1 MPKGISFFYVGQRWL
16 TLSGQLLRLILPG
29 RKSQILSHY
38 IITQV
43 ARQVKRN
50 FKFLFRTFVRTEH
63 MFFQIF
69 IFVKFLLSF
78 SAHAR
83 AVKFFHLSNFQIS
96 CKRAVKKL
104 RPGAANELQIF
115 SFFQIPRSC
124 KFYELS
130 NFKAPAQSHQKI
142 KFEKATNFLY
152 NIYRR

>member
-16 TLSGQLLRLILPG
+16 TLSGKLLHLILPG

-78 SAHAR
+78 SVRAR
-83 AVKFFHLSNFQIS
+83 TVKFFHLSNFQTS

-104 RPGAANELQIF
+104 RP
-115 SFFQIPRSC
+115 RSC
-124 KFYELS
+124 KRAANFFFFSNSKGATKTTRSKFDLKSQIPKELQHI
-130 NFKAPAQSHQKI
+130 P
-142 KFEKATNFLY
+142 
-152 NIYRR
+152 

>member
-29 RKSQILSHY
+29 RQSQIFPIIIISRVLSNVKHK
-38 IITQV
+38 II
-43 ARQVKRN
+43 
-50 FKFLFRTFVRTEH
+50 EH

-78 SAHAR
+78 SVRAR

-115 SFFQIPRSC
+115 SFF
-124 KFYELS
+124 KFPGAANFKRAA

-152 NIYRR
+152 NIYRK